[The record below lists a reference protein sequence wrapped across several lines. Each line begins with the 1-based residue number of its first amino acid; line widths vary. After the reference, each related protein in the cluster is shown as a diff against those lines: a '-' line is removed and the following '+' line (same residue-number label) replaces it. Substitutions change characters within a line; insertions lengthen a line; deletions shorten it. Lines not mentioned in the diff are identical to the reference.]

1 MVIAIIFILAGIAFM
16 IVTLIYVRNKNSLQE
31 IRKFDTKDTRKL
43 RKNICSLWGISNI
56 KDNLIEVNKRQ
67 YSMILEL
74 NSISYELLHEQ
85 EKNTVDSELISI
97 SQMIKFPFQFLVVK
111 QGINTK
117 TSIEKIETS
126 IVSANSYIKK
136 YGQNL
141 IEHLERISSD
151 KNLVNRKYYMII
163 SSFNKEKEAKKELL
177 EFYDTLKYHLM
188 NINVGIRTLTRDEAI
203 QLIYNQLH
211 KGSKTKVNEIIAKG
225 GLELYA
231 TQD

>member
-1 MVIAIIFILAGIAFM
+1 MIIAIIFILAGIAFM

-97 SQMIKFPFQFLVVK
+97 SQMIKFPFQFLVIK

-117 TSIEKIETS
+117 TSIEKIENS

-211 KGSKTKVNEIIAKG
+211 KGSKTKVNEIIEKG

>member
-1 MVIAIIFILAGIAFM
+1 MIIAIIFILAGIAFM

>member
-1 MVIAIIFILAGIAFM
+1 MIIAIIFILAGIAFM
-16 IVTLIYVRNKNSLQE
+16 IVTLVYVRNKNSLQE

>member
-1 MVIAIIFILAGIAFM
+1 M

-111 QGINTK
+111 QSINTK

-177 EFYDTLKYHLM
+177 EFYDTLKYHLI

>member
-1 MVIAIIFILAGIAFM
+1 M

-111 QGINTK
+111 QGINKK

-177 EFYDTLKYHLM
+177 EFYNTLRYHLI
-188 NINVGIRTLTRDEAI
+188 NINVGIRTLTRDETI

>member
-1 MVIAIIFILAGIAFM
+1 MIIAIIFILAGIAFM
-16 IVTLIYVRNKNSLQE
+16 IVTLVYIRNKNSLQE

-97 SQMIKFPFQFLVVK
+97 SQMIKFPFQFLMIK

-126 IVSANSYIKK
+126 IVSANSYIKR

-177 EFYDTLKYHLM
+177 EFYDTLRYHLI

>member
-97 SQMIKFPFQFLVVK
+97 SQMIKFPFQFLVIK

-117 TSIEKIETS
+117 TSIEKIENS

-151 KNLVNRKYYMII
+151 KNLVNRKYYMVI

-203 QLIYNQLH
+203 HLIYNQLP
-211 KGSKTKVNEIIAKG
+211 KRSKRKVNEIIAKG

>member
-177 EFYDTLKYHLM
+177 EFYDTLKYHLI

>member
-1 MVIAIIFILAGIAFM
+1 MIIAIIFILAGIAFM

-97 SQMIKFPFQFLVVK
+97 SQMIKFPFQFLMIK

-126 IVSANSYIKK
+126 IVSANSYIKR

>member
-1 MVIAIIFILAGIAFM
+1 MIIAIIFILAGIAFM
-16 IVTLIYVRNKNSLQE
+16 IVTLVYVRNKNSLQE

-43 RKNICSLWGISNI
+43 KKNICSLWGISNI

>member
-1 MVIAIIFILAGIAFM
+1 MIIAIIFILAGIAFM
-16 IVTLIYVRNKNSLQE
+16 IVTLVYIRNKNSLQE

-97 SQMIKFPFQFLVVK
+97 SQMIKFPFQFLMIK

-126 IVSANSYIKK
+126 IVSANSYIKR

-141 IEHLERISSD
+141 IEHLEKISSD

-177 EFYDTLKYHLM
+177 EFYDTLRYHLI

>member
-1 MVIAIIFILAGIAFM
+1 MIIAIIFILAGIAFM

-117 TSIEKIETS
+117 ASIEKIETS

-141 IEHLERISSD
+141 IGHLERISSD
-151 KNLVNRKYYMII
+151 KNLVNRKYYMVI

-177 EFYDTLKYHLM
+177 EFYDTLKYHLI